1 MEIPA
6 GMLITNESWS
16 SGIGTDDSYRHSSIF
31 GYPLLV
37 STIEPCVKNI
47 HCSSASGLVVDRYSE
62 DQLLAGSHSF
72 LIDDTHCLHI
82 TMVNNSQEPA
92 WWCLTILLTLKACPK
107 FSKCGTL
114 PRAPDLQ
121 SFLFFL
127 QLQPCTWRA
136 HPHSLTVFLPKAF
149 TCWLHLCPP
158 SLVPRPYNLDTRLV
172 SFSSHA
178 SLDKQANLQQHLLI
192 FALHDS

>member
-16 SGIGTDDSYRHSSIF
+16 SGIGADDSYRHSSSF

-72 LIDDTHCLHI
+72 LIDNTHCMQI
-82 TMVNNSQEPA
+82 TISQEPA
-92 WWCLTILLTLKACPK
+92 
-107 FSKCGTL
+107 
-114 PRAPDLQ
+114 
-121 SFLFFL
+121 
-127 QLQPCTWRA
+127 
-136 HPHSLTVFLPKAF
+136 
-149 TCWLHLCPP
+149 
-158 SLVPRPYNLDTRLV
+158 
-172 SFSSHA
+172 
-178 SLDKQANLQQHLLI
+178 
-192 FALHDS
+192 